1 VQEMTVKSWIN
12 GPGTDGAPLKAGDT
26 QIHGVA
32 FGGMNAVAK
41 VEVSLDGGKT
51 WQLARMVG
59 PDLGRFAWRQFVFA
73 ARLPAGQFTLASR
86 ATDTA
91 GNVQPEQR
99 MENAGGY
106 NNTSWADHAADDA
119 AQLQQGKVLFG
130 QGAVPACALC
140 HALKDAG
147 AEGAV
152 GPSLDELKPDAKRVA
167 TALRNGIGQMPS
179 YNGKL
184 SDAQI
189 AALAAYVAKASGGSK

>member
-1 VQEMTVKSWIN
+1 MKHS
-12 GPGTDGAPLKAGDT
+12 
-26 QIHGVA
+26 IH
-32 FGGMNAVAK
+32 
-41 VEVSLDGGKT
+41 T
-51 WQLARMVG
+51 
-59 PDLGRFAWRQFVFA
+59 A
-73 ARLPAGQFTLASR
+73 ARVVAL
-86 ATDTA
+86 
-91 GNVQPEQR
+91 
-99 MENAGGY
+99 
-106 NNTSWADHAADDA
+106 WALMIMAPSAMAADDA

-140 HALKDAG
+140 HALKAAG

-184 SDAQI
+184 SEAQI

>member
-1 VQEMTVKSWIN
+1 MKRSVHT
-12 GPGTDGAPLKAGDT
+12 AAR
-26 QIHGVA
+26 GVA
-32 FGGMNAVAK
+32 LWALVVMAH
-41 VEVSLDGGKT
+41 
-51 WQLARMVG
+51 
-59 PDLGRFAWRQFVFA
+59 
-73 ARLPAGQFTLASR
+73 PA
-86 ATDTA
+86 
-91 GNVQPEQR
+91 
-99 MENAGGY
+99 M
-106 NNTSWADHAADDA
+106 AADDA

-130 QGAVPACALC
+130 QSAVPACALC

-184 SDAQI
+184 TEAQI

>member
-1 VQEMTVKSWIN
+1 MKRTIQKHALGAALWSLAFTV
-12 GPGTDGAPLKAGDT
+12 
-26 QIHGVA
+26 
-32 FGGMNAVAK
+32 
-41 VEVSLDGGKT
+41 
-51 WQLARMVG
+51 
-59 PDLGRFAWRQFVFA
+59 
-73 ARLPAGQFTLASR
+73 LP
-86 ATDTA
+86 
-91 GNVQPEQR
+91 V
-99 MENAGGY
+99 
-106 NNTSWADHAADDA
+106 HAADDA

>member
-1 VQEMTVKSWIN
+1 MRVWRGHGEDPTRAAGSPVHRV
-12 GPGTDGAPLKAGDT
+12 AGDP
-26 QIHGVA
+26 
-32 FGGMNAVAK
+32 
-41 VEVSLDGGKT
+41 
-51 WQLARMVG
+51 ARQ
-59 PDLGRFAWRQFVFA
+59 A
-73 ARLPAGQFTLASR
+73 
-86 ATDTA
+86 
-91 GNVQPEQR
+91 
-99 MENAGGY
+99 
-106 NNTSWADHAADDA
+106 ADH
-119 AQLQQGKVLFG
+119 LQPVIRQHG

>member
-1 VQEMTVKSWIN
+1 MKRTIQKHALVAALWSLAFTV
-12 GPGTDGAPLKAGDT
+12 
-26 QIHGVA
+26 
-32 FGGMNAVAK
+32 
-41 VEVSLDGGKT
+41 
-51 WQLARMVG
+51 
-59 PDLGRFAWRQFVFA
+59 
-73 ARLPAGQFTLASR
+73 LP
-86 ATDTA
+86 
-91 GNVQPEQR
+91 V
-99 MENAGGY
+99 
-106 NNTSWADHAADDA
+106 HAADDA

-184 SDAQI
+184 SDA
-189 AALAAYVAKASGGSK
+189 